1 MERLKCNCCG
11 KEIIAVHGIQKEDVL
26 DIIKDWGYF
35 SSKDMQRHRIIV
47 CENCYDKWILSFK
60 IPPFVEERTEVLS

>member
-11 KEIIAVHGIQKEDVL
+11 KEIVTVNGIQKEDVL
-26 DIIKDWGYF
+26 DIVKDWGYF
-35 SSKDMQRHRIIV
+35 SNKDMQRHHIIV

-60 IPPFVEERTEVLS
+60 IPPFMEERTEVLS